1 MNIPVQ
7 MDFLIDALKSLDKE
21 SKQKI
26 YLKVF
31 VGANDNENSDVDTD
45 SDIDANSDIIEEL
58 LESPLKISGFK
69 PFKREEIY
77 DRV

>member
-1 MNIPVQ
+1 MSQYINMNLPVQ
-7 MDFLIDALKSLDKE
+7 MDFLIDTLKSLDQE

-31 VGANDNENSDVDTD
+31 VDDENSDVDAD
-45 SDIDANSDIIEEL
+45 SDIIEEL
-58 LESPLKISGFK
+58 LESPLKIPGFK